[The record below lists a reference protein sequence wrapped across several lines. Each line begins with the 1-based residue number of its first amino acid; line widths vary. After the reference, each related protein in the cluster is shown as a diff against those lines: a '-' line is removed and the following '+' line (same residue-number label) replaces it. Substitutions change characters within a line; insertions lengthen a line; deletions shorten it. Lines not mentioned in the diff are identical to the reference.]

1 MSKDSKE
8 FDLVIFG
15 ASGLTGR
22 YAIEEL
28 ARSVVKFP
36 DIKWAV
42 AGRNAEKLR
51 EALVIVQ
58 EYLSDETDIR
68 GTQMILADS
77 QDPTSIYK
85 MCQRTKLLLN
95 CVGPYNL
102 CGGEMIASTCVE
114 CKTHSIDISAEIK
127 YLDTVL
133 ANYFEQAR
141 NNGVYII
148 EACGFG
154 SLPADYGITLLM
166 KKFSGGLNSVEY
178 FAEFGE
184 GPSGKPIG
192 CGTYLSIVDSL
203 VDYLKPA
210 KFEKEVEEKV
220 FKKMPNKLK
229 QPNSKY
235 DDFRDLSMT
244 YSYKERSWCVKYFGP
259 DERSIKRSQ
268 MIRASYLN
276 SEEYIEVQGYLKF
289 PSLYEALRHFFVIIF
304 SIFMSL
310 FSVGRILMKKYPYFF
325 SAGLFS
331 KEGPSRQQIMESF
344 TKVTFYADGWEKKVS
359 DSEKQVG
366 KPDKKIKL
374 TITGPEVGYV
384 LTTMCMVQ
392 AALTVLHDS
401 DKMPFKGGVYTPGV
415 AFENTRLQD
424 RLEKRGMTFTF
435 EDI

>member
-276 SEEYIEVQGYLKF
+276 SEEY
-289 PSLYEALRHFFVIIF
+289 
-304 SIFMSL
+304 
-310 FSVGRILMKKYPYFF
+310 YPYFF